1 MFLTFIFSLLS
12 FVLIIVFFL
21 VSDRIYSSRNKKTSF
36 MQKLTEGLNPLK
48 RTAEISGVFIMC
60 VPVILTFLPYKLRIE
75 KTYLW
80 FFTHRIEKDVSIQA
94 TMLTALAAI
103 FIYCSYLVRY
113 GFFKKENKEQIVFS
127 VVQAVVNVWAISG
140 LCSMFVGN
148 SVWNLPFFN
157 ISGQTFLLMVVLLSW
172 IGAKSIAGFLWI
184 LLIFAGISH
193 ITEINSAMGV
203 YGALYVVLFFVSFLL
218 QLSDI
223 VHFEDLKNDFCGK
236 AEITQDRIKKDVCAS
251 KKAVKKLL

>member
-1 MFLTFIFSLLS
+1 MFWSFLFSLLI
-12 FVLIIVFFL
+12 FIFLIVFFL
-21 VSDRIYSSRNKKTSF
+21 VFDRIYFCRNKKPSF
-36 MQKLTEGLNPLK
+36 MQNLTEGLNPLK
-48 RTAEISGVFIMC
+48 RMAEIAGVFIMC
-60 VPVILTFLPYKLRIE
+60 VPVMLTFLPYKLRIE

-80 FFTHRIEKDVSIQA
+80 FFTHKIEKEVSIQA

-103 FIYCSYLVRY
+103 FIYGSYLVRY
-113 GFFKKENKEQIVFS
+113 GFFKKENKEQIIFS
-127 VVQAVVNVWAISG
+127 VVQAVINIWAISG

-148 SVWNLPFFN
+148 SVWNLPVFN
-157 ISGQTFLLMVVLLSW
+157 ISGQSFLLMVILLSW

-193 ITEINSAMGV
+193 ITEINSAMGI

-223 VHFEDLKNDFCGK
+223 VHLQDLKNDFCGK
-236 AEITQDRIKKDVCAS
+236 TLKVKNRIKKDVCAS
-251 KKAVKKLL
+251 KKIVKKLL

>member
-1 MFLTFIFSLLS
+1 MFCPFVFSLLS
-12 FVLIIVFFL
+12 LVFIVVSFL
-21 VSDRIYSSRNKKTSF
+21 VFDRIYSRKTKKPSF
-36 MQKLTEGLNPLK
+36 MFQLSEGLNPVK
-48 RTAEISGVFIMC
+48 RTAEIAGVFIMC
-60 VPVILTFLPYKLRIE
+60 VPVILTFLPYKLSIE

-80 FFTHRIEKDVSIQA
+80 FFTHKIEKTVSIQA

-103 FIYCSYLVRY
+103 FIYSSYLVRY
-113 GFFKKENKEQIVFS
+113 GFFKKENKEQVIFS

-148 SVWNLPFFN
+148 NVWSLPFFN
-157 ISGQTFLLMVVLLSW
+157 ISGQTFLLMVVGLSW

-218 QLSDI
+218 QVSDI

-236 AEITQDRIKKDVCAS
+236 AAKAENTIKKDVCAS
-251 KKAVKKLL
+251 KKVVKKFL